1 MIFSMQWK
9 KVHSHIH
16 LISNWQGCAL
26 YIGVALGLENF
37 SEEYDQVPVVT
48 YSVVTLRKG
57 LVEYDVCLGRGMW
70 GEEKSLRTGVEE

>member
-1 MIFSMQWK
+1 
-9 KVHSHIH
+9 
-16 LISNWQGCAL
+16 
-26 YIGVALGLENF
+26 VALGLENF

-48 YSVVTLRKG
+48 YSVVTLREHIWKSED